1 MAVHIDEFFKE
12 LLPILT
18 DNISSQSVYAQLL
31 LHFKQEVLKILHAYL
46 FTLLRFVHRYSH
58 LIEQILKSLLHFL
71 TLNNSSQSLQR
82 LLYFKWKFLLALHAF
97 LFILLRFVG
106 RSSHLIGKLLN
117 ELLLFL
123 TLNISS
129 QSFYAQ
135 LLHFKWEIPETLR
148 GCLLSYEDSH
158 ILQTFL
164 GQFLKELLPFLTQNI
179 SSQTIA
185 LALLIHFRREALKV
199 RLWDGV

>member
-1 MAVHIDEFFKE
+1 M
-12 LLPILT
+12 
-18 DNISSQSVYAQLL
+18 
-31 LHFKQEVLKILHAYL
+31 

-58 LIEQILKSLLHFL
+58 LIEQILKSLLPFL

-148 GCLLSYEDSH
+148 GCLLSYENSH
-158 ILQTFL
+158 IATDIFRTIFE
-164 GQFLKELLPFLTQNI
+164 GV
-179 SSQTIA
+179 IA
-185 LALLIHFRREALKV
+185 LFDLEYFITDDCTRTPHTF
-199 RLWDGV
+199 